1 MHYSNKQKTNK
12 TPYILAFQFR
22 HVLCYNKH
30 IRTHVPILSKARSHL
45 MSQDNTKKRPQDTLT
60 NKNQIRRILYATD
73 LTKSAPKVYQ
83 YVLYL
88 AKQFNAEI
96 ICLHVIDKYSQD
108 ANMTLAT
115 YFPKEVQQEI
125 LLRERNKAREEMVY
139 RNRQTFIR
147 QQLGL
152 EDGLCPEQLGLT
164 IMDKVVFGNVEE
176 QILKNSVN
184 SDCDLVVMGAHE
196 KPLFTFTTTLS
207 KRVMKRS
214 KVPVT
219 VVPIPGERKEKATGF
234 LPSFLPHF
242 SAARCK

>member
-1 MHYSNKQKTNK
+1 
-12 TPYILAFQFR
+12 
-22 HVLCYNKH
+22 
-30 IRTHVPILSKARSHL
+30 
-45 MSQDNTKKRPQDTLT
+45 MSQNNTKQISQDTLT
-60 NKNQIRRILYATD
+60 STNHIKRILYATD

-88 AKQFNAEI
+88 AKQFNAEV
-96 ICLHVIDKYSQD
+96 ICIHVIDKYSQD

-115 YFPKEVQQEI
+115 YFPEEVQQEI
-125 LLRERNKAREEMVY
+125 LLRESNKAREEMAH

-147 QQLGL
+147 QQLCL
-152 EDGLCPEQLGLT
+152 EDGLCPDQLGLT
-164 IMDKVVFGNVEE
+164 IVDKVVYGNIEE
-176 QILKNSVN
+176 QILKHSVN

-196 KPLFTFTTTLS
+196 KSFFTFTTTLS

-219 VVPIPGERKEKATGF
+219 VVPIPGERKEQSTGF
-234 LPSFLPHF
+234 LSSFLPQF

>member
-1 MHYSNKQKTNK
+1 M
-12 TPYILAFQFR
+12 
-22 HVLCYNKH
+22 
-30 IRTHVPILSKARSHL
+30 
-45 MSQDNTKKRPQDTLT
+45 PQDALT
-60 NKNQIRRILYATD
+60 NKNQIKRILYATD

-88 AKQFNAEI
+88 AKQFNAEV

-115 YFPKEVQQEI
+115 YFPKEIRQE
-125 LLRERNKAREEMVY
+125 LLLQESNKSREEMEH
-139 RNRQTFIR
+139 RNQQSFIH

-152 EDGLCPEQLGLT
+152 EDGLCPDQLGLK
-164 IMDKVVFGNVEE
+164 IVDKVVYGNVEE
-176 QILKNSVN
+176 QILKHSVN

-219 VVPIPGERKEKATGF
+219 VVPIRGERKEQSTGF
-234 LPSFLPHF
+234 LSSFLPQF
-242 SAARCK
+242 SAAQCK

>member
-1 MHYSNKQKTNK
+1 MSKNNTN
-12 TPYILAFQFR
+12 Q
-22 HVLCYNKH
+22 
-30 IRTHVPILSKARSHL
+30 
-45 MSQDNTKKRPQDTLT
+45 MPQDPLT
-60 NKNQIRRILYATD
+60 NKNHIKRILYTTD
-73 LTKSAPKVYQ
+73 LTTSAPKVYQ

-96 ICLHVIDKYSQD
+96 ICLHVIEKYSQD

-115 YFPKEVQQEI
+115 YFPKEIRQE
-125 LLRERNKAREEMVY
+125 LLLQETNKSREEMVH
-139 RNRQTFIR
+139 RNHHSFIH

-152 EDGLCPEQLGLT
+152 EDGLCPDQLGLK
-164 IMDKVVFGNVEE
+164 IVDKVVYGNVEE
-176 QILKNSVN
+176 QILKHSVN

-219 VVPIPGERKEKATGF
+219 VVPIRGERKEQSTGF
-234 LPSFLPHF
+234 LSSFLPQF
-242 SAARCK
+242 SAAR

>member
-1 MHYSNKQKTNK
+1 MSKNNTN
-12 TPYILAFQFR
+12 Q
-22 HVLCYNKH
+22 
-30 IRTHVPILSKARSHL
+30 
-45 MSQDNTKKRPQDTLT
+45 MPQDPLT
-60 NKNQIRRILYATD
+60 NKNHIKRILYATD
-73 LTKSAPKVYQ
+73 LTTSAPKVYQ

-96 ICLHVIDKYSQD
+96 ICLHVIEKYSQD

-115 YFPKEVQQEI
+115 YFPKEIRQE
-125 LLRERNKAREEMVY
+125 LLLQETNKSREEMVH
-139 RNRQTFIR
+139 RNHQSFIH

-152 EDGLCPEQLGLT
+152 EDGLCPDQLGLK
-164 IMDKVVFGNVEE
+164 IVDKVVYGNVEE
-176 QILKNSVN
+176 QILKHSVN

-219 VVPIPGERKEKATGF
+219 VVPIRGERKEQSTGF
-234 LPSFLPHF
+234 LSSFLPQF
-242 SAARCK
+242 SSAR

>member
-1 MHYSNKQKTNK
+1 M
-12 TPYILAFQFR
+12 
-22 HVLCYNKH
+22 
-30 IRTHVPILSKARSHL
+30 
-45 MSQDNTKKRPQDTLT
+45 PQDTLT
-60 NKNQIRRILYATD
+60 NKNHIKRILYATD

-96 ICLHVIDKYSQD
+96 VCLHVIDKYSQN
-108 ANMTLAT
+108 AAMTFAMYYLT
-115 YFPKEVQQEI
+115 KEVKQEI
-125 LLRERNKAREEMVY
+125 LLRESNKSLEEMAH

-147 QQLGL
+147 QQLGI
-152 EDGLCPEQLGLT
+152 EDGLYPEQLGLT
-164 IMDKVVFGNVEE
+164 IVDKVVFGNVEE
-176 QILKNSVN
+176 QILKHSVN
-184 SDCDLVVMGAHE
+184 SNCDLIVMGAHE

-219 VVPIPGERKEKATGF
+219 VVPTPGEKKEQSTGF
-234 LPSFLPHF
+234 LPSFLPQF

>member
-1 MHYSNKQKTNK
+1 
-12 TPYILAFQFR
+12 
-22 HVLCYNKH
+22 
-30 IRTHVPILSKARSHL
+30 
-45 MSQDNTKKRPQDTLT
+45 MSQSSQIPQTPLT
-60 NKNQIRRILYATD
+60 NKNHIKKILYATD

-125 LLRERNKAREEMVY
+125 LLRESNKALEEMAH

-152 EDGLCPEQLGLT
+152 EDGLCPDQLGLT
-164 IMDKVVFGNVEE
+164 IVDKVVYGNIEE
-176 QILKNSVN
+176 QILKHSVN
-184 SDCDLVVMGAHE
+184 TDSDLVVMGAHE

-207 KRVMKRS
+207 KRVMQRS

-219 VVPIPGERKEKATGF
+219 VVPIPGERKEQSSCF
-234 LPSFLPHF
+234 LPSFLPQF
-242 SAARCK
+242 SGARCK

>member
-1 MHYSNKQKTNK
+1 MNQSNTN
-12 TPYILAFQFR
+12 Q
-22 HVLCYNKH
+22 
-30 IRTHVPILSKARSHL
+30 LS
-45 MSQDNTKKRPQDTLT
+45 QNTLT
-60 NKNQIRRILYATD
+60 NKNHIRRILYATD

-96 ICLHVIDKYSQD
+96 VCLHVIDKYSQD
-108 ANMTLAT
+108 VNMTLSA
-115 YFPKEVQQEI
+115 YLPKKVRQDI
-125 LLRERNKAREEMVY
+125 LLRETNKSLKEMAH

-152 EDGLCPEQLGLT
+152 EDGLCPDKLGLT
-164 IMDKVVFGNVEE
+164 ITDMVAYGNIEE
-176 QILKNSVN
+176 QILRHSIN
-184 SDCDLVVMGAHE
+184 SDCDLIVMGAHE

-219 VVPIPGERKEKATGF
+219 VVPLSGERKEQSTGF
-234 LPSFLPHF
+234 LPSFLPQL

>member
-1 MHYSNKQKTNK
+1 M
-12 TPYILAFQFR
+12 
-22 HVLCYNKH
+22 
-30 IRTHVPILSKARSHL
+30 
-45 MSQDNTKKRPQDTLT
+45 PQDTLT
-60 NKNQIRRILYATD
+60 NKNQIKRILYATD
-73 LTKSAPKVYQ
+73 LTTSAPKVYQ

-88 AKQFNAEI
+88 AKQFNAEV

-115 YFPKEVQQEI
+115 YLPKEIRQE
-125 LLRERNKAREEMVY
+125 LLLQESNKSREEMVH
-139 RNRQTFIR
+139 RNQQSFIH

-152 EDGLCPEQLGLT
+152 EDGLCPDQLGLT
-164 IMDKVVFGNVEE
+164 IVDKVVYGNIEE
-176 QILKNSVN
+176 QILRHSIK

-219 VVPIPGERKEKATGF
+219 VVPIPGERKEQSTGF
-234 LPSFLPHF
+234 LSSFSPQF
-242 SAARCK
+242 SAAQCK

>member
-1 MHYSNKQKTNK
+1 M
-12 TPYILAFQFR
+12 
-22 HVLCYNKH
+22 
-30 IRTHVPILSKARSHL
+30 
-45 MSQDNTKKRPQDTLT
+45 PQDTLT
-60 NKNQIRRILYATD
+60 NKNQIKRILYATD

-88 AKQFNAEI
+88 AKQFNAEV

-115 YFPKEVQQEI
+115 YLPKEIRQE
-125 LLRERNKAREEMVY
+125 LLLQESNKSREEMVH
-139 RNRQTFIR
+139 RNQQSFIH

-152 EDGLCPEQLGLT
+152 EDGLCPDQLGLT
-164 IMDKVVFGNVEE
+164 IVDKVVYGNIEE
-176 QILKNSVN
+176 QILRHSIK

-219 VVPIPGERKEKATGF
+219 VVPIPGERKEQSTGF
-234 LPSFLPHF
+234 LSSFSPQF
-242 SAARCK
+242 SAAQCK